1 LTNDENIFAGL
12 NVRENQRFRILT
24 FVLLILTSFCPAY
37 FQRDGMGN
45 VSSVSPNMILENSE
59 NGSPEDLILDP
70 PDQSK
75 GMFSALLGNLIH
87 LEVYPSKSI
96 ISYLFHAPVFGPK
109 TSILR
114 C

>member
-1 LTNDENIFAGL
+1 VERNY
-12 NVRENQRFRILT
+12 QRFRILI
-24 FVLLILTSFCPAY
+24 FVLLMLTSFCPPY
-37 FQRDGMGN
+37 SQRDGMGN
-45 VSSVSPNMILENSE
+45 VPSDSPNMILENSE
-59 NGSPEDLILDP
+59 NGNPEDLILDP

-87 LEVYPSKSI
+87 LEVYPFKSV
-96 ISYLFHAPVFGPK
+96 ISHFFHAPVFGPK

>member
-1 LTNDENIFAGL
+1 
-12 NVRENQRFRILT
+12 
-24 FVLLILTSFCPAY
+24 
-37 FQRDGMGN
+37 
-45 VSSVSPNMILENSE
+45 MILENSE
-59 NGSPEDLILDP
+59 NRSPEDLILDP

-87 LEVYPSKSI
+87 REVYPFKSI